1 MVDSRVLRGINL
13 NRLPV
18 LWELLRCRNVSIA
31 AENLGLTQSTV
42 SAALKDLR
50 EIFDDELLVLSG
62 REFVLS
68 ERAFELMPILETM
81 LSLAQ
86 ELVSEPEFSPTTD
99 RTVFRVVTADYV
111 STLFLPEILRI
122 FAEVSP
128 MMTVHVFRPNKKS
141 LADLQLGLIDMIIG
155 PEQMLDWADARGA
168 DHGMRFEKCFE
179 DSFVAI
185 TRQGAATPATR
196 DAYLLAAH
204 AALYLQRELPAS
216 LEYDTLI
223 AERAT
228 QFNRVLVPE
237 FWMLPFIVSRTELVS
252 LVPKSIAGLY
262 QSLFD
267 LQAFK
272 PPIEFPMLNL
282 YMVWRRGKE
291 KEPRFSWF
299 IKQMRLAFASFD
311 PNGSDTAPA

>member
-1 MVDSRVLRGINL
+1 MVDTRVLRGLNL

-50 EIFDDELLVLSG
+50 DIFDDELLIQSG

-68 ERAFELMPILETM
+68 ERASELLPILETT
-81 LSLAQ
+81 LNLAQ
-86 ELVSEPEFSPTTD
+86 ELISEPDFSPATD
-99 RTVFRVVTADYV
+99 RSIFRIATADYV
-111 STLFLPEILRI
+111 STLFLPEILRN
-122 FAEVSP
+122 FGEVAP
-128 MMTVHVFRPNKKS
+128 EMTVHVHRPNKKS
-141 LADLQLGLIDMIIG
+141 LYDLQLGLIDMIIG
-155 PEQMLDWADARGA
+155 PEQMLDWADARDQ

-185 TRQGAATPATR
+185 ARKGTAAPATK
-196 DAYLLAAH
+196 DAYLSAAH
-204 AALYLQRELPAS
+204 ASIYLQRELPAS

-223 AERAT
+223 AQRAS

-252 LVPKSIAGLY
+252 LVPKSIAGLF
-262 QSLFD
+262 QSLFKI
-267 LQAFK
+267 QAFD
-272 PPIEFPMLNL
+272 PPIEFPSLSL
-282 YMVWRRGKE
+282 YLVWRRGKE

-299 IKQMRLAFASFD
+299 LKQMHAAFSAFHLCETEPS
-311 PNGSDTAPA
+311 